1 MHTRLYREF
10 GIAPPTSKNLQTALD
25 IRSDNRDVAS
35 ELPDGNEEISE
46 ENEQAVQF
54 NQEPGQGPAEE
65 DEEDT
70 GGEGGCSLEFLGA
83 GEEDQCFLD
92 ADDEGQ
98 ADQEEDLGGVS
109 GVCVC
114 SGG

>member
-10 GIAPPTSKNLQTALD
+10 GIAPPTSKNLQPPLD

-35 ELPDGNEEISE
+35 ELPDSNEEISE
-46 ENEQAVQF
+46 ENEQAIQF

-98 ADQEEDLGGVS
+98 ADQEEDLGG
-109 GVCVC
+109 C
-114 SGG
+114 

>member
-1 MHTRLYREF
+1 
-10 GIAPPTSKNLQTALD
+10 
-25 IRSDNRDVAS
+25 
-35 ELPDGNEEISE
+35 LPDGNEEISK

-114 SGG
+114 SGGCVAYISHSESVEQVVLVNSSL